1 MSPEELALQYTG
13 LVCFV
18 RPQFRFDA
26 RAPEV
31 AKVRERHWFW
41 AAIMEN
47 RRLYRDALIAALL
60 INIFAMAMPLF
71 TMNVYDRV
79 VPNNAVETLWV
90 LALGITLVVVFNMIL
105 STARS
110 HVVDSASKRVPVGAD
125 HGARAGPA
133 HGGPAGVGGLLRGQ
147 SALVRVHPRLHR
159 LGHHHH
165 IGGPAL
171 HPAVLL
177 ALV

>member
-1 MSPEELALQYTG
+1 MSPEELARQYTG

-71 TMNVYDRV
+71 TMNVMTAWCPTTPWRRSGCW
-79 VPNNAVETLWV
+79 PWASPWWSS
-90 LALGITLVVVFNMIL
+90 
-105 STARS
+105 ST
-110 HVVDSASKRVPVGAD
+110 
-125 HGARAGPA
+125 
-133 HGGPAGVGGLLRGQ
+133 
-147 SALVRVHPRLHR
+147 
-159 LGHHHH
+159 
-165 IGGPAL
+165 
-171 HPAVLL
+171 
-177 ALV
+177 

>member
-1 MSPEELALQYTG
+1 
-13 LVCFV
+13 VCFV

-90 LALGITLVVVFNMIL
+90 LAIGITLVVVFNMIL

-110 HVVDSASKRVPVGAD
+110 HVVDSASKRVDVRLSAQIMERVLDLRMEGRPVSV
-125 HGARAGPA
+125 GP
-133 HGGPAGVGGLLRGQ
+133 LRRTCVHSNP
-147 SALVRVHPRLHR
+147 SATSSRQPPSPRWSICPSSCCSWPPWPGSR
-159 LGHHHH
+159 RG
-165 IGGPAL
+165 
-171 HPAVLL
+171 
-177 ALV
+177 